1 MDCIKILDKLVENG
15 NGYILT
21 SQAVASGVSRA
32 TLAEYV
38 KKRHMERVAHGL
50 YIAEDAW
57 PDELFQISVLN
68 KRAVFSHETALYLHG
83 LMEREPGVVSVSVRK
98 GYNATHLRRQGIK
111 VYQVRHNVAE
121 LGLTEVRTNAG
132 NPVRVFDMERTIC
145 DIISCKDDMDIQ
157 IFQYAMKEYMAGR
170 EKKLGN
176 LMDYAKKIRVDS
188 AVRLYTEV
196 ML

>member
-1 MDCIKILDKLVENG
+1 MLDKLVENG

-21 SQAVASGVSRA
+21 SQAVANGVSGMA
-32 TLAEYV
+32 LAEYV

-57 PDELFQISVLN
+57 PDELFRISVLN
-68 KRAVFSHETALYLHG
+68 KRAFFSHETALYLHG
-83 LMEREPGVVSVSVRK
+83 LMEREPSIVSVSVRK
-98 GYNATHLRRQGIK
+98 GYNATHLRKQGIR
-111 VYQVRHNVAE
+111 VYQVRSDVAE

-132 NPVRVFDMERTIC
+132 NPVMVFDMERTIC

-157 IFQYAMKEYMAGR
+157 IFQYAMKEYMAR
-170 EKKLGN
+170 KEKNLGN
-176 LMDYAKKIRVDS
+176 LMDYAKKIRVES